1 MKRFIFAV
9 AVLAVCGASADAGPL
24 RNLACKV
31 RDRVTA
37 RPHVR
42 QVVSDVKAVADARPV
57 ARIVY
62 GVAQVAA
69 VRATNC
75 PGGVCP
81 K

>member
-1 MKRFIFAV
+1 MKRIFLTIA
-9 AVLAVCGASADAGPL
+9 AVCLCGATADAGPL
-24 RNLACKV
+24 RNLVCAVKS
-31 RDRVTA
+31 RVQA
-37 RPHVR
+37 RPIVR
-42 QVVSDVKAVADARPV
+42 QVRSDVTAVAQSKPV

-69 VRATNC
+69 VRVNAC